1 MSKETENQG
10 VNLLTWLWSTVA
22 TESEQETCEQPT
34 NKFP

>member
-10 VNLLTWLWSTVA
+10 VNLLTWLWSSVA
-22 TESEQETCEQPT
+22 TESEQETCERPT